1 MEKRVNN
8 FLGDQI
14 DFDSISTSKI
24 TKIGIIINKTI
35 KAETKYRISVTIT
48 EFIVFVPVNTSGNVC
63 RDRKPVQHRLPEDAA
78 AASKECL
85 TQTFSYEP
93 SYSSHPDSQEMEV
106 KQLLSKLRNT
116 MEGKVIDYDTY
127 DTNSDNTYTQ
137 MVIKNMRNR
146 LSACLRENLELRVC
160 KAVYEKSQEISD
172 ESEEYLRKVILDV
185 LETYIHK
192 GKNSKS
198 DR

>member
-85 TQTFSYEP
+85 T
-93 SYSSHPDSQEMEV
+93 
-106 KQLLSKLRNT
+106 
-116 MEGKVIDYDTY
+116 
-127 DTNSDNTYTQ
+127 
-137 MVIKNMRNR
+137 
-146 LSACLRENLELRVC
+146 
-160 KAVYEKSQEISD
+160 
-172 ESEEYLRKVILDV
+172 
-185 LETYIHK
+185 
-192 GKNSKS
+192 
-198 DR
+198 

>member
-1 MEKRVNN
+1 
-8 FLGDQI
+8 
-14 DFDSISTSKI
+14 
-24 TKIGIIINKTI
+24 
-35 KAETKYRISVTIT
+35 
-48 EFIVFVPVNTSGNVC
+48 
-63 RDRKPVQHRLPEDAA
+63 
-78 AASKECL
+78 
-85 TQTFSYEP
+85 
-93 SYSSHPDSQEMEV
+93 
-106 KQLLSKLRNT
+106 